1 MTRGIDMP
9 LPEAL
14 YDVVIVGAGPG
25 GAAAALRCARRGLR
39 TLVVDKD
46 HHPRFHIGE
55 SLLPRNQTLFRELGL
70 LDALETVTRVPK
82 FGASFVMGNAD
93 QTRDFWF
100 SPGPHGEEPH
110 TFSVERAALDRML
123 TEAARHAGAEVHE
136 GVAVR
141 SFDRLADGD
150 ILLSTSGGPAR
161 ARVLLDASGQATLVG
176 RHLGTRRTL
185 PDLRRVAYYGHFEGV
200 ERREGRLGGSPII
213 VMCDEG
219 WFWVIPIDDRRT
231 SLGLV
236 VSAEVIRAAGVPAD
250 RALAWGI
257 SRTPFMRR
265 LTNRAV
271 APERNYVTA
280 DFSYRCEP
288 FAGPGYFL
296 VGDAGTFVDPIFS
309 TGVCMAMMSGVAA
322 ADSAAEIIANP
333 ARGRCTQRDYHRYV
347 DRSSSVFFG
356 MVRRYYRHGFREMFL
371 NGTGPLGIHA
381 AVLSVL
387 AGHVF
392 PRPVFRVRWRLG
404 LFALLLEIHERVMP
418 LVPRRDRFSL
428 LAAPG
433 NEAATALEPVAGV
446 VGLP

>member
-1 MTRGIDMP
+1 MP
-9 LPEAL
+9 FAAPS
-14 YDVVIVGAGPG
+14 YDVAVIGAGPG
-25 GAAAALRCARRGLR
+25 GATAALRCARRGLR
-39 TLVVDKD
+39 AVIVDKD

-55 SLLPRNQTLFRELGL
+55 SLLPRNQALFRELGL
-70 LDALETVTRVPK
+70 LDRVETVPRVPK
-82 FGASFVMGNAD
+82 FGASFVMGNGE
-93 QTRDFWF
+93 QPRDFWF
-100 SPGPHGEEPH
+100 SGGPRGEESY
-110 TFSVERAALDRML
+110 TFSVERAPLDRML
-123 TEAARHAGAEVHE
+123 TQAVRDAGAEVHE
-136 GVAVR
+136 GVAVK
-141 SFDRLADGD
+141 SIDRLTDGD
-150 ILLSTSGGPAR
+150 VRLSTSEGPLH
-161 ARVLLDASGQATLVG
+161 ARVLLDASGQGTVVG

-200 ERREGRLGGSPII
+200 DRREGRLGGSPII

-219 WFWVIPIDDRRT
+219 WFWVIPLDERRT

-236 VSAEVIRAAGVPAD
+236 VSAEVIKSADVPAD

-257 SRTPFMRR
+257 SRSPFMRQI
-265 LTNRAV
+265 TARAV
-271 APERNYVTA
+271 APGRNYVTA

-322 ADSAAEIIANP
+322 ADAAAEAIANP
-333 ARGRCTQRDYHRYV
+333 RRARRLQQDYHRYV

-371 NGTGPLGIHA
+371 NGRGPLGVHA

-392 PRPVFRVRWRLG
+392 PRPVFRLRWRLRF
-404 LFALLLEIHERVMP
+404 FAALLEIHERVMP
-418 LVPRRDRFSL
+418 LVPRRERFSL
-428 LAAPG
+428 LAAIDP
-433 NEAATALEPVAGV
+433 EPASAVRPVASV
-446 VGLP
+446 VSLP